1 MYKYSIF
8 SPIMWKSR
16 LCVGRDIVQVNSKF
30 SASYLSISHQIWF
43 EGQKSNSNSTRKH
56 KYMPRIHQILHNLFF
71 DKNHVCVV
79 ILKKLVWEYGMEWF
93 GRSISICHG
102 WTRNGAL
109 PPIATTSF
117 KHQSDKGRWTFDHS
131 LFGRTEIAKWS
142 MVWIILMACV
152 TLMWPLFLKCLSCDL
167 LSKLVEMMMEDSVS
181 QIHFMWTHVKV
192 ELRMP
197 NAELDGGL
205 HYINAPPPQVFTQ
218 IPTKYAP
225 TFTPKISQ

>member
-1 MYKYSIF
+1 MMCFLEFADVFLSSLLMYFLFLAFLLSHPQSARTQPEGRNILNKIYKSFQQQVIFKYLIF

-43 EGQKSNSNSTRKH
+43 EGQKSNSNLTRKH

-102 WTRNGAL
+102 WARNGAP
-109 PPIATTSF
+109 PPIATTNF
-117 KHQSDKGRWTFDHS
+117 KHQSDKGLWTFDH
-131 LFGRTEIAKWS
+131 LLLRRNEI
-142 MVWIILMACV
+142 
-152 TLMWPLFLKCLSCDL
+152 
-167 LSKLVEMMMEDSVS
+167 VE
-181 QIHFMWTHVKV
+181 
-192 ELRMP
+192 
-197 NAELDGGL
+197 
-205 HYINAPPPQVFTQ
+205 
-218 IPTKYAP
+218 
-225 TFTPKISQ
+225 